1 MKQKEWGFL
10 PSVDWSGVRSA
21 VLSEEKCWIKTACCF
36 LNNERSSC
44 FTRLLG
50 HFLFTGNKEMQTQAY
65 THFEYDW
72 IFLLFSSLHVA
83 KSHEWNILI
92 WFLTRGLCLVFFV
105 VGDIVLHVFSIV
117 QVQARD
123 LGGTSGM
130 TGLSIILLSDY
141 FTFFFF
147 LLQLEKQHSS
157 FFWPIRSWQKVCL
170 WKVKQKIHF

>member
-1 MKQKEWGFL
+1 MF
-10 PSVDWSGVRSA
+10 
-21 VLSEEKCWIKTACCF
+21 
-36 LNNERSSC
+36 
-44 FTRLLG
+44 
-50 HFLFTGNKEMQTQAY
+50 
-65 THFEYDW
+65 
-72 IFLLFSSLHVA
+72 
-83 KSHEWNILI
+83 
-92 WFLTRGLCLVFFV
+92 FFV

-157 FFWPIRSWQKVCL
+157 FF
-170 WKVKQKIHF
+170 

>member
-1 MKQKEWGFL
+1 
-10 PSVDWSGVRSA
+10 
-21 VLSEEKCWIKTACCF
+21 
-36 LNNERSSC
+36 
-44 FTRLLG
+44 
-50 HFLFTGNKEMQTQAY
+50 MQTQAY

-105 VGDIVLHVFSIV
+105 VGDIVLHVFSII

-147 LLQLEKQHSS
+147 FASIGKTTFIILLTYKIMAESMSLKGKTKNPLLNKINCKQTWGNPLKSPTKRFTS
-157 FFWPIRSWQKVCL
+157 PCGK
-170 WKVKQKIHF
+170 